1 MENSKLNI
9 NTISFILSFAISSIF
24 TSLLVI
30 FKESN
35 EGLKEWMANLT
46 GHHWVTH
53 GVFTIILFLILGF
66 VFSKT
71 SIPKKLSTE
80 NLTNIV
86 IWSTI
91 IGSLLISGFFIL
103 HII

>member
-1 MENSKLNI
+1 MEKSGLNTS
-9 NTISFILSFAISSIF
+9 TISYVLSFAISSIF

-53 GVFTIILFLILGF
+53 GVFTILLF
-66 VFSKT
+66 VFIGYILSKT
-71 SIPKKLSTE
+71 NLPNKFSTKH
-80 NLTNIV
+80 LTNII
-86 IWSTI
+86 IWSSI
-91 IGSLLISGFFIL
+91 IGAFLIIGFIL
-103 HII
+103 LHIT